1 MTTLDLSHQRA
12 VGDLLQAERSLR
24 QKSEETIR
32 AMREALKDA
41 ATRFDGERLESLRRG
56 DPSTLDS
63 WSAADWRAFFNAIPA
78 RSQGWGNL
86 AVVDEQAQRKLQ
98 KRIDDLQTALEQER
112 ARAAAVQSVSV
123 ESAAPA
129 ESTAP
134 KAVAPVASVEQPNL
148 PAADTIESLPPN
160 MTPATSVMIADA
172 ARMKANTPQ
181 KFPAAFTA
189 VLNGGERTGGD
200 LARIFQRYWL
210 VFYLVG
216 RWRLSA
222 SMELE
227 TVLGGAVNVSPGS
240 SSLRRVLEDM
250 EKAHVLVTEII
261 NLKSPRT
268 ALKLYRFSAEGER
281 LYQILFQA
289 RAYENDWARLIRVHE
304 GARFPEHTMAVIAFA
319 MHARKRGWATQI
331 MPEVKGSKAAP
342 DVLILRGR
350 QRLYVEVELG
360 DKERIS
366 KWRNQSALNNG
377 QVALC
382 AATPKTR
389 ARLIDDCRLSN
400 LAGMATDLET
410 LVRNKFKEIDAASPL
425 WAETWKPDIKGE

>member
-12 VGDLLQAERSLR
+12 VGDLVQAERSLR

-41 ATRFDGERLESLRRG
+41 ATRFDGERLESLHRS
-56 DPSTLDS
+56 DPSALDR
-63 WSAADWRAFFNAIPA
+63 WSAADWKAFFNAIPA
-78 RSQGWGNL
+78 RSQGWGN
-86 AVVDEQAQRKLQ
+86 AVVVDEQAQRKLQ
-98 KRIDDLQTALEQER
+98 KRIADLQAALEQER
-112 ARAAAVQSVSV
+112 ARVAAAQSVSM
-123 ESAAPA
+123 ETAAPA
-129 ESTAP
+129 KSTVPTAN
-134 KAVAPVASVEQPNL
+134 VEQGLDKLDHL

-172 ARMKANTPQ
+172 TRMKANTPQ

-189 VLNGGERTGGD
+189 VLSGGERAGGD

-250 EKAHVLVTEII
+250 EKTHVLVTEVV
-261 NLKSPRT
+261 NLKAPRT
-268 ALKLYRFSAEGER
+268 SLKLYRFSAEGER

-350 QRLYVEVELG
+350 QKLYVEVELG
-360 DKERIS
+360 DKERVS

-377 QVALC
+377 RVALC

-389 ARLIDDCRLSN
+389 ALLIDDCRLNN

-410 LVRNKFKEIDAASPL
+410 MVRNKFKEINSASPL
-425 WAETWKPDIKGE
+425 WEETWKPDPKGG

>member
-32 AMREALKDA
+32 AMREALLETA
-41 ATRFDGERLESLRRG
+41 IRFDGERLESLRRS
-56 DPSTLDS
+56 DPSILDR
-63 WSAADWRAFFNAIPA
+63 WSAGDWKAFFNAIPA
-78 RSQGWGNL
+78 RSQGWGN
-86 AVVDEQAQRKLQ
+86 AVVVDEQAQHKLQ
-98 KRIDDLQTALEQER
+98 KRINDLQTALDKER
-112 ARAAAVQSVSV
+112 ARVVA
-123 ESAAPA
+123 A

-134 KAVAPVASVEQPNL
+134 EAVVPTTSLEQQNL
-148 PAADTIESLPPN
+148 PAADAIGVLPPN
-160 MTPATSVMIADA
+160 VTPATTVMIADA
-172 ARMKANTPQ
+172 VKMKANFPQ
-181 KFPAAFTA
+181 KLPAAFSA
-189 VLNGGERTGGD
+189 VLSGGGRTGGD
-200 LARIFQRYWL
+200 LTRVLQRYWL
-210 VFYLVG
+210 ILYLVG
-216 RWRLSA
+216 RWRLAA

-227 TVLGGAVNVSPGS
+227 EVLGGAVNVSSGS

-250 EKAHVLVTEII
+250 EVAHVLVTEII

-331 MPEVKGSKAAP
+331 MPEVKGSKALP
-342 DVLILRGR
+342 DVLILRGKEK
-350 QRLYVEVELG
+350 LYVEVELG
-360 DKERIS
+360 DKERVS

-377 QVALC
+377 HVALC

-389 ARLIDDCRLSN
+389 ARLIDDCRLNN
-400 LAGMATDLET
+400 LVGMATDLET
-410 LVRNKFKEIDAASPL
+410 LVRNKFKEINSASPL
-425 WAETWKPDIKGE
+425 WEENWGVDVKEGG

>member
-12 VGDLLQAERSLR
+12 VGDLLQAERNLR

-32 AMREALKDA
+32 AMREALLETA
-41 ATRFDGERLESLRRG
+41 IRFDGERLESLRRS
-56 DPSTLDS
+56 DPSILDR
-63 WSAADWRAFFNAIPA
+63 WSARDWKAFFNAIPA
-78 RSQGWGNL
+78 RSQGWGN
-86 AVVDEQAQRKLQ
+86 AVVVDEQAQRKLQ
-98 KRIDDLQTALEQER
+98 KRINDLQTALEQER
-112 ARAAAVQSVSV
+112 ARVVV
-123 ESAAPA
+123 A

-134 KAVAPVASVEQPNL
+134 EAVAPTTSIEQQNL
-148 PAADTIESLPPN
+148 PAADAIGVLPPN
-160 MTPATSVMIADA
+160 VTPATSVMIADA
-172 ARMKANTPQ
+172 VKMKANFPQ
-181 KFPAAFTA
+181 KLPAAFSA
-189 VLNGGERTGGD
+189 VLSGGERTGGD
-200 LARIFQRYWL
+200 LTRVLQRYWL
-210 VFYLVG
+210 VLYLVG
-216 RWRLSA
+216 HWRLAA

-227 TVLGGAVNVSPGS
+227 EVLGGAVNVSSGS

-250 EKAHVLVTEII
+250 EEAHVLVTEII

-304 GARFPEHTMAVIAFA
+304 GARFPEHTMSVIAFA

-331 MPEVKGSKAAP
+331 MPEVKGSKALP
-342 DVLILRGR
+342 DVLILRGKEK
-350 QRLYVEVELG
+350 LYVEVELG
-360 DKERIS
+360 DKERVS

-377 QVALC
+377 RVVLC

-389 ARLIDDCRLSN
+389 ARLIDDCRLNN

-410 LVRNKFKEIDAASPL
+410 LVRNKFKEINSASPL
-425 WAETWKPDIKGE
+425 WEESWGVDVKGG

>member
-32 AMREALKDA
+32 AMREALLETA
-41 ATRFDGERLESLRRG
+41 IRFDGERLESLRRG
-56 DPSTLDS
+56 DPTVLDR

-78 RSQGWGNL
+78 RSQGWGNV

-112 ARAAAVQSVSV
+112 ARVAFAQSTPV
-123 ESAAPA
+123 ETAAPA

-134 KAVAPVASVEQPNL
+134 TASAELQNL
-148 PAADTIESLPPN
+148 PAADAIESLPPN
-160 MTPATSVMIADA
+160 VTPATTVMIADA
-172 ARMKANTPQ
+172 IRMKANFPP

-189 VLNGGERTGGD
+189 VLSGGERAGGD

-210 VFYLVG
+210 ILYLVG

-227 TVLGGAVNVSPGS
+227 TILGRAVNVSPGS

-268 ALKLYRFSAEGER
+268 SLKLYRFSAEGER
-281 LYQILFQA
+281 LYQVLFQA
-289 RAYENDWARLIRVHE
+289 RAYENDWVRLIRVHE

-319 MHARKRGWATQI
+319 MHARKRGWATQV

-350 QRLYVEVELG
+350 QKLYVEVELG
-360 DKERIS
+360 DKERVS
-366 KWRNQSALNNG
+366 KWRNQSAINHG
-377 QVALC
+377 RVALC

-389 ARLIDDCRLSN
+389 ARLVDDCRLNN

-410 LVRNKFKEIDAASPL
+410 LVRYKFKEVNSASPL
-425 WAETWKPDIKGE
+425 WAETWKPDVKSG